1 MSARLAA
8 TFILQ
13 VPGSSIYHNVCTR

>member
-1 MSARLAA
+1 MSARVAT